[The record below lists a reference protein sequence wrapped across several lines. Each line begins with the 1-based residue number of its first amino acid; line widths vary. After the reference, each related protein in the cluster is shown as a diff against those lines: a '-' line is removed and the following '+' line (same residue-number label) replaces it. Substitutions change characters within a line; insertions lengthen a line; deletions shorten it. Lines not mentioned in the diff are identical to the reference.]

1 MSMSEEWNTNQYL
14 TFTLSR
20 ELFALNI
27 ASVKEVLEHTKITKV
42 PRTPGFMKGV
52 INLRGHAVPIVDMR
66 LKFGMSQG
74 EITVN
79 TCIIIVEVKSDQAE
93 IVQIGALVDSV
104 REVIEMNDGQ
114 VEPPPKMGLSVN
126 TDFIRGMAKQGDD
139 FVLILDVQKI
149 FSAEELAAASSVSAD
164 DAEDGAQ
171 TAALQQP
178 TKADSES
185 MAAL

>member
-1 MSMSEEWNTNQYL
+1 MAEDMTTNQYL

-27 ASVKEVLEHTKITKV
+27 VSVKEVLEHTRITKV

-66 LKFGMSQG
+66 LKFGMSEG

-79 TCIIIVEVKSDQAE
+79 TCIIIVEIKSDQNE

-104 REVIEMNDGQ
+104 REVIEMKDSE
-114 VEPPPKMGLSVN
+114 VEAPPKMGLSVN
-126 TDFIRGMAKQGDD
+126 TDYIRGMAKQHDD

-149 FSAEELAAASSVSAD
+149 FSAEELAAASSVSGV
-164 DAEDGAQ
+164 DAEESGPAVTAGGAEV
-171 TAALQQP
+171 AAL
-178 TKADSES
+178 
-185 MAAL
+185 